1 MCTVGRLNPFAPRPA
16 QQIALPHQAQHLL
29 VIDDQLLVLKLLG
42 HAPVAVA
49 GKLQTDCLY
58 AVNNVAL
65 LPGGSRLTPVVI
77 GAPGDTHQ
85 PASLSGYCRRGAS
98 SG

>member
-29 VIDDQLLVLKLLG
+29 VIDDQLLVLKLPG
-42 HAPVAVA
+42 HTPLTIA
-49 GKLQTDCLY
+49 GKFQADRLY
-58 AVNNVAL
+58 AVNNVGVL
-65 LPGGSRLTPVVI
+65 TRGSRLAPVR